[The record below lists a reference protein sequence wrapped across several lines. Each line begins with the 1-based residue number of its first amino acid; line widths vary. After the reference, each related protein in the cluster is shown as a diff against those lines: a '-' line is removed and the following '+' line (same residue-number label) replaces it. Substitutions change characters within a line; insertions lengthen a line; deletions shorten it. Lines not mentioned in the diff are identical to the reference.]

1 MFVDYI
7 DANQRIEQKGVVSLM
22 NSQTAR
28 RPDNKRTPRSNKA
41 RHYSKQ
47 TARFEGKRDGKPIIF
62 GWGGHLSH
70 NQKTQLQ
77 RRVTWGAAISIGLLI
92 VVVLVGFWIN
102 INVITPGLPITS
114 VNGQQIPQS
123 LYRKMVAFKA
133 QSAQNLLNGP
143 NGLTAQR
150 DSLRKQV
157 ATEQQSITTTQKQ
170 IDSLNK
176 QIKALPAGASAQRT
190 TLNKQLATANT
201 QFTTEQTQYAT
212 LNQQYANLNQNILPQ
227 AQSNYNQSQVGND
240 SANWLQD
247 DELVR
252 QWLATQPGSVQAAI
266 NPTASAVARA
276 MKDFQANMPHST
288 SYTSFLSKDSV
299 SDVDMQAMMTVSLRR
314 INMQHYL
321 ASQEKTPQY
330 QVLARV
336 MTIDTQAHAQKV
348 LNQLQH
354 GGDFGKLAK
363 TNSSDAGTNTKGGSL
378 GWMARGQYAQN
389 YSAAVVENWMFD
401 PKRTLNGLSPALLEN
416 GAYHIVQILSV
427 DPARA
432 VDATTL
438 QSLKDNALS
447 NWILEQHALPTTKIT
462 PVDQNKLL
470 DSMNMPPDLPL
481 AASSGAPSSAPG
493 SVPGHP

>member
-1 MFVDYI
+1 
-7 DANQRIEQKGVVSLM
+7 M

-28 RPDNKRTPRSNKA
+28 RPENQRTRRTNKPR
-41 RHYSKQ
+41 RYTKQ

-70 NQKTQLQ
+70 NQKVQFQ
-77 RRVTWGAAISIGLLI
+77 RRATWATAIAVGLLI
-92 VVVLVGFWIN
+92 VIVLVGFWVN

-114 VNGQQIPQS
+114 VNGHQIPQS
-123 LYRKMVAFKA
+123 LYRKMVAFN
-133 QSAQNLLNGP
+133 AQNVQNALNGP
-143 NGLTAQR
+143 KGLTAQR

-157 ATEQQSITTTQKQ
+157 ATQQQSIENTQKQ

-176 QIKALPAGASAQRT
+176 QIKALPAGASAKRT
-190 TLNKQLATANT
+190 TLNKQLATAKT
-201 QFTTEQTQYAT
+201 QLTNEQTKYAT
-212 LNQQYANLNQNILPQ
+212 LNQQYSNLNQNVLPQ
-227 AQSNYNQSQVGND
+227 AQANFNQSQVGND
-240 SANWLQD
+240 SVNWLQD
-247 DELVR
+247 DELIR
-252 QWLATQPGSVQAAI
+252 EWLATQPNRVQAEI
-266 NPTASAVARA
+266 NPTASAVNHAMNDFRA
-276 MKDFQANMPHST
+276 NIPRNT
-288 SYTSFLSKDSV
+288 SYSAVLSKDHV
-299 SDVDMQAMMTVSLRR
+299 SDDDMQAMMTIKLLRD
-314 INMQHYL
+314 NMQQYL
-321 ASQEKTPQY
+321 ATQEKTPQY
-330 QVLARV
+330 QVLARA

-363 TNSSDAGTNTKGGSL
+363 TNSSDAGTNSKGGSL

-389 YSAAVVENWMFD
+389 YTAAVVENWMFD
-401 PKRTLNGLSPALLEN
+401 PKRSLNELSPILSEN
-416 GAYHIVQILSV
+416 GAYHIVQIMGI

-470 DSMNMPPDLPL
+470 DATNMPPDLPV
-481 AASSGAPSSAPG
+481 GAPGGAPG
-493 SVPGHP
+493 SVPGGVPGGIPGGVPGGSVPGQP